1 MTAGVQ
7 DFPEVR
13 DLLLDPEGLVR
24 AVGSGAQRGVVV
36 PWRRAEVRYVDLA
49 AGRRLQ
55 VELFDERQAFT
66 KNYEDLPAAVA
77 DVLALG
83 FANWYVETVGET
95 VQVRVNRKGKVLAHR
110 SRTPGDPGS
119 PGNAVVDRSH
129 DRTKQRLLE
138 LDPAMLRALGLADA
152 EGRVKPS
159 RQAKLRQIEEFVR
172 ALAVV
177 VEDALKSGKLRTP
190 SVEDP
195 WRVVDLG
202 CGNAYLTFAAQ
213 SWLARSG
220 HPAHLVG
227 VDVKEQSRRHNTE
240 VAAAVGLSDAM
251 TFVVGSIDD
260 VQLDRSPDIVLALH
274 ACDTATDE
282 ALARAVGWRSA
293 VVLAAPCCHH
303 DIAAQIRRAGAP
315 EPYTLLVRDGIV
327 RERLAD
333 TLTDALRAGLLRS
346 LGYRVDVVE
355 FVDSAHTP
363 RNSLIRAVRTGHAG
377 SRADYDAL
385 VEQWGLHPRLGELL
399 GDQSRSTT

>member
-1 MTAGVQ
+1 MGAVVQ

-13 DLLLDPEGLVR
+13 DLLLDADGLIR
-24 AVGSGAQRGVVV
+24 AVGSGAQRAVTV
-36 PWRRAEVRYVDLA
+36 PWRRAEVRYVELT

-66 KNYEDLPAAVA
+66 KNYADLPSAVA
-77 DVLALG
+77 DVLGLG
-83 FANWYVETVGET
+83 FANWHVETVSEI
-95 VQVRVNRKGKVLAHR
+95 VQVRVNRKGKVLVHR
-110 SRTPGDPGS
+110 TRRSES
-119 PGNAVVDRSH
+119 AAVVDRSH
-129 DRTKQRLLE
+129 DRAKERRLD
-138 LDPAMLRALGLADA
+138 LDAPMLRALGLADA
-152 EGRVKPS
+152 EGRIKPS
-159 RQAKLRQIEEFVR
+159 RQAKVRQIEEFVR

-177 VEDALKSGKLRTP
+177 VDDGLKTGKLRQP
-190 SVEDP
+190 SVEEP

-213 SWLARSG
+213 SWLARSD
-220 HPAHLVG
+220 HPTQLVG
-227 VDVKEQSRRHNTE
+227 VDVKEQSRQHNTE
-240 VAAAVGLSDAM
+240 VAAAMGLSDAM

-260 VQLDRSPDIVLALH
+260 VDLEQSPDIVLALH

-282 ALARAVGWRSA
+282 ALARAVGWQAA

-303 DIAAQIRRAGAP
+303 DIAAQIRAGGAP
-315 EPYTLLVRDGIV
+315 PPYTLLVRDGIV

-346 LGYRVDVVE
+346 VGYRVEVVE

-377 SRADYDAL
+377 SRAEYDAL
-385 VEQWGLHPRLGELL
+385 VEQWGLSPRLGELL